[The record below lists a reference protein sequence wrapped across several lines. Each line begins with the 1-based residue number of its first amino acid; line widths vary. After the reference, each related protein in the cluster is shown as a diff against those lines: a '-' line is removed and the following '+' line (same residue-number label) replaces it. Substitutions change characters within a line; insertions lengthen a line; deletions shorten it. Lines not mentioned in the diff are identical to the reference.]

1 MFYLRSNEGKTL
13 EEIEEEIQ
21 RKELLEQQILTADV
35 GAIPAPE
42 IPAYVPPP
50 AVTPRQFLPDDGMGL
65 NPART
70 VGSFPPI
77 NLRPQV
83 AAQTTAP
90 NVQPTAPSVLNPG
103 ESLLAQMQ
111 RRASGESLGERYARE
126 NQSLNQQRAID
137 KFAGDDSNLAV
148 DSFKRFGHGA
158 SEVVGHS
165 LTAQGRLAG
174 LGSTNIDGVA
184 TNPGAMVTGALLK
197 QAGKWFEKNALDPSF
212 QTTPIGTFEG
222 WKKAE
227 GIKEATIAALKLAG
241 NEAPRSLAYMSFI
254 MSSVP
259 TAFMTFL
266 ADVERIAG
274 DRAKNDDR
282 DPDAYTFGDVMAVA
296 PSAAVNIY
304 LERFIGKV
312 AAGQIGK
319 IPFATRKTAQ
329 KLLNPALPRATFVG
343 GGQAIIEGGQ
353 ELGETVASRVGT
365 KRPLQEGDL
374 QDAGIAGMLTGGPIG
389 FGLSATGSA
398 LSATQNNAAHGETA
412 KNIIENNPLTASDE
426 AYLNRITK
434 YIQDRHPDV
443 SIDPNSHISDIDGYT
458 RFEYGQYNEKT
469 KAIESISP
477 KDIIGGTKNYDDAIK
492 RVARTV
498 RHETIHAGVG
508 REEETNPEFLLDF
521 YFNNQEVITKWAA
534 NNPAYSH
541 LLEGE
546 GSINN
551 PTVQA
556 KLANEALANAGEVD
570 ITFTGKG
577 MVYMLGLAEKMG
589 IPINSNDSMRV
600 IAQKVYGNVPS
611 KSHRQKAT
619 TIPEKAPGEPSP
631 QFAGWGDTQSTTN
644 RGQADIQAEFGYDER
659 LEGEGTATDET
670 GFSGIDTDV
679 MESPTNREAKDL
691 QDQFGY
697 DDEFDAEV
705 SEASTDLEGARAETE
720 NVYRK
725 IDATLADIE
734 DLLVDTERSLLK
746 SAENIPV
753 DKMTPDQVT
762 TRNVN
767 DWVAKQGLKQMK
779 TDEQRQQLKIAQRLW
794 GQTVYKLMGKFPG
807 TLTEF
812 KKIARAISQ
821 GDMQYVDNAIGG
833 YLSEVADAKVVRA
846 AEIKETKRQD
856 ALETA
861 GKESARR
868 NRINVPPSEATMSDV
883 TARRIVKEN
892 IESGDFT
899 QEEGDLALSKIN
911 DAARMAKGRNR
922 PVDKRRYQEALTGTE
937 YAAKQNALTKEEG
950 EQREIDEAQRRLEAR
965 LSPVREEPTVKTTSE
980 ENQAMVDEFRKLGG
994 KITQVETNDLE
1005 ILAQKKA
1012 FMEGTTEKTV
1022 TSYRTE
1028 QLEQLTGF
1036 ELDETLSSAEAKD
1049 KAAYIG
1055 SDFQYT
1061 PKVAPEMEGLL
1072 ENDMWKAGPEEA
1084 TVTEGTVHNAAYDF
1098 IDWPEGDLANRV
1110 GLLDGSTKV
1119 QVAGE
1124 GPLIGGYPSIQIV
1137 TNRQNQAPITHYV
1150 PTRRIKILP
1159 AKWKKLVQ
1167 QRKMDLW
1174 KAHVAE
1180 QLGDK
1185 PYNQTTKQER
1195 LDLIKSWWKRPN
1207 PEQMPDSVKRPAV
1220 EFIWGSSGQISKL
1233 VKAMNRGSRIWSKQ
1247 HHKALDD
1254 IFTPEFI
1261 AGATLDNPVA
1271 LDAMSRNNL
1280 FIEPQVFNN
1289 RAKNRD
1295 DAEGKG
1301 TGTYLRVLYD
1311 LLKNRVSWPQAHD
1324 RAAKAAAKVD
1334 GYLTPQQQKLLEK
1347 ALKENKTGDVGELT
1361 VEVLDAYMKSLE
1373 LAAYLNDGAILNPA
1387 EIEGLVELTGEAQG
1401 FINSSMEQI
1410 KELKK
1415 ATASLSSAEAK
1426 KRDDDHDTKA
1436 LQTHFTSQTALALF
1450 RFLVSKPASDV
1461 GAFNRESFLGRGNK
1475 GDVPAASII
1484 QNIIFSDFSSRDRP
1498 AGMEDRLDMTQ
1509 QVSARTGEF
1518 ATELGMIFSKLTNR
1532 LGVIPPN
1539 INGEVMSYLSGKDVD
1554 FSSPEVETAAK
1565 ETKAFLEKVYQY
1577 AKDRTKGLKTPLDL
1591 RGAGDTVIPRVWN
1604 VDYIATSKGKSKFL
1618 EAIVAKFTD
1627 PDGKSILEDAGISP
1641 EELYVVV
1648 VNSGGYVQGDW
1659 QRNIRDQSTSKKEI
1673 DKNLLIQE
1681 YLDSLSTEELIASGL
1696 VVDKI
1701 QALAPAFFNKA
1712 VTRTEYAAAFGANNE
1727 LLNQWINL
1735 GVEQIKAHNAKVLG
1749 RGEGASG
1756 TLIDEKLFRKTVFDM
1771 SEILRNKYGYD
1782 KADMPTRKMVQI
1794 ITNFETIV
1802 KLPLVTIASF
1812 PEIFTHAIPFGLDP
1826 KTFATDLIYAT
1837 VFAGYK
1843 GMSGMSK
1850 LVFNKHLPAML
1861 KRADEMEGF
1870 MGDIRLLQELGISD
1884 PTGFGND
1891 GAVTRYGNAS
1901 FMAGGL
1907 RAGGAK
1913 GTLAGR
1919 IPPNVR
1925 AVFNM
1930 KTYMQATM
1938 LTTLTE
1944 MQQFMALRN
1953 YQRNMHKRLTAI
1965 KDGTVKGDKLK
1976 QYTQDLLDYGLTPD
1990 IDLST
1995 PEGEAQFKGG
2005 AIRFVNRVIT
2015 KPSGAN
2021 TARVFKNP
2029 LTAPLVLFERF
2040 ITTYGNTLLA
2050 STARNFA
2057 DKVNNTERAKQ
2068 AGHLIVAGAGMY
2080 GAVVFGEI
2088 LRSAIK
2094 GDLDEEDFEVMPK
2107 DLETLMRRADRMAV
2121 GGAPGAFAG
2130 AMFFPGKAWYG
2141 DTAQNRLVR
2150 ELGPVG
2156 GDFASMLNYLMS
2168 DKKGQEQFLRL
2179 MGQVVPMSKRILPK
2193 PKRKSNYKKKS
2204 YADSFK

>member
-1 MFYLRSNEGKTL
+1 MFYLRSNEGKSL
-13 EEIEEEIQ
+13 EEIEEEIR
-21 RKELLEQQILTADV
+21 RKELLEQQALTADI
-35 GAIPAPE
+35 GAITAPE
-42 IPAYVPPP
+42 IPAYVPITSPSIRTEVP
-50 AVTPRQFLPDDGMGL
+50 ASAGARAAIVNQAIERRQTLPFTPA
-65 NPART
+65 PAELMHEPT
-70 VGSFPPI
+70 GFD
-77 NLRPQV
+77 
-83 AAQTTAP
+83 P
-90 NVQPTAPSVLNPG
+90 NESV
-103 ESLLAQMQ
+103 LAQMQ

-137 KFAGDDSNLAV
+137 RFAGDDSNLAV

-174 LGSTNIDGVA
+174 LGSTNIGGVI
-184 TNPGAMVTGALLK
+184 TSPGAMVTGELLK
-197 QAGKWFEKNALDPSF
+197 QTGEWFERNSLDPSF
-212 QTTPIGTFEG
+212 QTTPIGTFED

-254 MSSVP
+254 MASVP

-329 KLLNPALPRATFVG
+329 KLLNPALPRATLVG
-343 GGQAIIEGGQ
+343 GGQAIIEGAQ
-353 ELGETVASRVGT
+353 EVSETAASRVGT

-374 QDAGIAGMLTGGPIG
+374 QDAGIAGMLTGGPMG
-389 FGLSATGSA
+389 SALSATGSA
-398 LSATQNNAAHGETA
+398 LGATQNNAAHGVTA
-412 KNIIENNPLTASDE
+412 ENIINDVKLTANDE

-443 SIDPNSHISDIDGYT
+443 SIDPNSHISDVDGYT
-458 RFEYGQYNEKT
+458 MFEYGKYDEIT
-469 KAIESISP
+469 GAIESISP

-492 RVARTV
+492 RIARTI

-508 REEETNPEFLLDF
+508 REEDTNPEFLLEL
-521 YFNNQEVITKWAA
+521 YTNNKDTIDAWAA
-534 NNPAYSH
+534 SNPAYSH

-546 GSINN
+546 GSIN
-551 PTVQA
+551 QA

-611 KSHRQKAT
+611 KSYKQRAT
-619 TIPEKAPGEPSP
+619 IIPERIPSEP
-631 QFAGWGDTQSTTN
+631 TTTPLVEEVEPDIEVAE
-644 RGQADIQAEFGYDER
+644 ADATVAEDR
-659 LEGEGTATDET
+659 D
-670 GFSGIDTDV
+670 I
-679 MESPTNREAKDL
+679 
-691 QDQFGY
+691 
-697 DDEFDAEV
+697 
-705 SEASTDLEGARAETE
+705 DLEAARAETD
-720 NVYRK
+720 K
-725 IDATLADIE
+725 I
-734 DLLVDTERSLLK
+734 
-746 SAENIPV
+746 V
-753 DKMTPDQVT
+753 DKIHETLEGVDDLVLETVRTAGLSAAAAVSTEAQIV
-762 TRNVN
+762 TRNAN
-767 DWVAKQGLKQMK
+767 DWVAKQGLKMME
-779 TDEQRQQLKIAQRLW
+779 TDAQRQQLKIVQRLW
-794 GQTVYKLMGKFPG
+794 GQPLHKLMGEFPG

-821 GDMQYVDNAIGG
+821 GDMQYVEDAIGG
-833 YLSEVADAKVVRA
+833 YLDKVAEAKA
-846 AEIKETKRQD
+846 ARMVKQKETKRKD
-856 ALETA
+856 ALEKA
-861 GKESARR
+861 GKESATR
-868 NRINVPPSEATMSDV
+868 NRINVPPSEATMNDV
-883 TARRIVKEN
+883 TARRIVKEKV
-892 IESGDFT
+892 ESGEFT
-899 QEEGDLALSKIN
+899 KEEGDLALSKIN

-937 YAAKQNALTKEEG
+937 YVTKQATLTKTEV

-965 LSPVREEPTVKTTSE
+965 LSPVREEPQVKTTSE
-980 ENQAMVDEFRKLGG
+980 ENQEMMDEFRKLGG
-994 KITQVETNDLE
+994 KITQVEANDLE
-1005 ILAQKKA
+1005 VLAQKKA
-1012 FMEGTTEKTV
+1012 FMEGTTEKRV
-1022 TSYRTE
+1022 VQYRTE

-1036 ELDETLSSAEAKD
+1036 EMVDETLSSAEAKVSQKWRKLGTPELTTLMNKNRAD
-1049 KAAYIG
+1049 GNLIWRAMDSELKNRKIGDDTAYIG

-1072 ENDMWKAGPEEA
+1072 DEWKADPEEP
-1084 TVTEGTVHNAAYDF
+1084 TITEGTVQNAAYDF
-1098 IDWPEGDLANRV
+1098 LDWPEGDIANRV

-1119 QVAGE
+1119 RVIGE
-1124 GPLIGGYPSIQIV
+1124 GDLIGGYPSIQIA
-1137 TNRQNQAPITHYV
+1137 TDRLNQAPITHYV
-1150 PTRRIKILP
+1150 PTKRIKILP
-1159 AKWKKLVQ
+1159 AKWKELV
-1167 QRKMDLW
+1167 RDKKVELW
-1174 KAHVAE
+1174 KAHIAE

-1185 PYNQTTKQER
+1185 TLGQATRQEK
-1195 LDLIKSWWKRPN
+1195 LDLLKSWWKRDN
-1207 PEQMPDSVKRPAV
+1207 PEQMPDRQKRALY
-1220 EFIWGSSGQISKL
+1220 EAIWGSSGQVSKL
-1233 VKAMNRGSRIWSKQ
+1233 VKAMNLGSSFWSKQ
-1247 HHKALDD
+1247 HHKALDA

-1261 AGATLDNPVA
+1261 AGATLDNVVA
-1271 LDAMSRNNL
+1271 LDTMGRNNL
-1280 FIEPQVFNN
+1280 FIEPGVMNTRSKNN
-1289 RAKNRD
+1289 
-1295 DAEGKG
+1295 DAANQEGTTAYLTTLWKALQSG
-1301 TGTYLRVLYD
+1301 TEF
-1311 LLKNRVSWPQAHD
+1311 SAAHMS
-1324 RAAKAAAKVD
+1324 AALAAAKVK
-1334 GYLTPQQQKLLEK
+1334 GYLTSTQQAILKKYLK
-1347 ALKENKTGDVGELT
+1347 ANKTGDVGALPDD
-1361 VEVLDAYMKSLE
+1361 VRRAYMKSLE
-1373 LAAYLNDGAILNPA
+1373 VAAMLNNGTILNPA
-1387 EIEGLVELTGEAQG
+1387 AVEGLVELTGEAQG

-1415 ATASLSSAEAK
+1415 AKKSLSSAEAK
-1426 KRDDDHDTKA
+1426 KRDDDYDTKA

-1484 QNIIFSDFSSRDRP
+1484 QNIIFSDFSSQDRP

-1539 INGEVMSYLSGKDVD
+1539 INAEVMSYLSGKDVD

-1565 ETKAFLEKVYQY
+1565 ETKVFLEKVYQY

-1659 QRNIRDQSTSKKEI
+1659 RNEKPSQTTSKKEI

-1701 QALAPAFFNKA
+1701 QALVPAFFNKA
-1712 VTRTEYAAAFGANNE
+1712 VTRVEYAAVFGANNE

-1735 GVEQIKAHNAKVLG
+1735 GVEQIKAHNTKVLG

-1843 GMSGMSK
+1843 GMSGISK

-1913 GTLAGR
+1913 GTLAGK

-1953 YQRNMHKRLTAI
+1953 YQRNMHKRLVAI
-1965 KDGTVKGDKLK
+1965 RDGTVKGDKLK
-1976 QYTQDLLDYGLTPD
+1976 QYTQDLLDYGITPD

-2050 STARNFA
+2050 ATARNFA
-2057 DKVNNTERAKQ
+2057 DKVNNVERAKQ
-2068 AGHLIVAGAGMY
+2068 AGHLIVAGVGMY

-2088 LRSAIK
+2088 LRGAIK
-2094 GDLDEEDFEVMPK
+2094 GTYDEDDFEIMPK
-2107 DLETLMRRADRMAV
+2107 DLETLVRRADRMAV

-2141 DTAQNRLVR
+2141 DTGQNRLVR

-2156 GDFASMLNYLMS
+2156 GDFANLLNYLMS
-2168 DKKGQEQFLRL
+2168 DKKGQEQFIRL
-2179 MGQVVPMSKRILPK
+2179 MGQVVPMSKQILPK
-2193 PKRKSNYKKKS
+2193 PKKKKKFYGKS